1 MESSTAHIA
10 RVEVRRLLTPQLEAR
25 RQEAEQFI
33 AERFRATHGA
43 RVRHFMP
50 VLLGA
55 RHCDGRL
62 VMVCGMRTAE
72 HADAMFL
79 EHYLQQPAET
89 ALSSILGTRIARARL
104 AEIGNLAVAAPATAR
119 ELIFALTHHLAT
131 TSIDWVVFTGV
142 AALRNAFRRLCIPVL
157 DLGDARLHALPQHE
171 RNDWGTYYDSRPR
184 VCAVSVHAALL
195 ATGGY
200 RAEAA

>member
-1 MESSTAHIA
+1 MESSTAHIP
-10 RVEVRRLLTPQLEAR
+10 RIEIRRSLTPQLASYR
-25 RQEAEQFI
+25 LEAERFI

-55 RHCDGRL
+55 RHRDGGL

-72 HADAMFL
+72 QADAMFL
-79 EHYLQQPAET
+79 ERYLQQPAEA
-89 ALSSILGTRIARARL
+89 ALSPLLGARIARARL
-104 AEIGNLAVAAPATAR
+104 AEIGNLAVVAPATAR
-119 ELIFALTHHLAT
+119 ELICALTDHLAT

-142 AALRNAFRRLCIPVL
+142 AALRNAFRRLCIPML
-157 DLGDARLHALPQHE
+157 DLGPAFLDALPLHE
-171 RNDWGTYYDSRPR
+171 RSDWGTYYDSRPR

-195 ATGGY
+195 ATGQY